1 MSGVAMGWLELWT
14 FCIFSLMSWLRW
26 WTLEQQNCQRGG
38 RCPLWVLLNNQPFL
52 QNDVC
57 VVVYSIMFLSYVIIH
72 PDDVHIFLNLCRV
85 LQSLLLPQLNL
96 TAMKHWY
103 RTSPDFSMS
112 WALTLTPLILI
123 AQQTP
128 MIVIPG
134 NSRPLNV
141 TITWRKIVVNI

>member
-26 WTLEQQNCQRGG
+26 WTLKQQNCQRGG

-57 VVVYSIMFLSYVIIH
+57 VVYSIMFLSYVIIH

-85 LQSLLLPQLNL
+85 QQSLLLPQLNL
-96 TAMKHWY
+96 TAMKHW
-103 RTSPDFSMS
+103 RRPSPDFSMS
-112 WALTLTPLILI
+112 WALTLTLTLTPLILI

-141 TITWRKIVVNI
+141 TINCR